1 MGTSARRP
9 TQVTCEDGSCPV
21 ARAVAVL
28 DGKWTML
35 VIRDL
40 LGGPRR
46 FGELKKSLAGVSPKT
61 LTDRLRDLESAGLV
75 TRTMYPEIPPR
86 VEYELTR
93 QGQALQPVI
102 DALGSFGLLL
112 DAASTD

>member
-1 MGTSARRP
+1 MGDTAPNP
-9 TQVTCEDGSCPV
+9 TQVVCEDGSCPV
-21 ARAVAVL
+21 ARAVSVL

-46 FGELKKSLAGVSPKT
+46 FGELKTSLAGVSPKT
-61 LTDRLRDLESAGLV
+61 LTDRLRDLESAGLL

-86 VEYELTR
+86 VEYELTAE
-93 QGQALQPVI
+93 GQALQPVI

-112 DAASTD
+112 DTASNR